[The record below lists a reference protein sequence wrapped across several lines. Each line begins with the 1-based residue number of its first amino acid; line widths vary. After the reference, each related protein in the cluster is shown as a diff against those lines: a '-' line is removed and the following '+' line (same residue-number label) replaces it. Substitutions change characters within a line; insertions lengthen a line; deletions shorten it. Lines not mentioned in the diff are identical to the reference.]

1 MSWSFRLIRVL
12 GTEVKVHLTFLLF
25 LAGLWFFTQRGS
37 GPVEALITTGFI
49 LALFFCILLHEFGH
63 ILMARRFGIRTPDV
77 ILLPIG
83 GVARLERIP
92 EEPRQEL
99 LIALAGPAVT
109 LIIAVLLGGWVAL
122 RGDPLVLQP
131 SESEPANFLLDLAR
145 INLIL
150 LVFNLVPAFPLDGG
164 RVLRALLTMR
174 MSHVKATRIAAR
186 IGQGLAM
193 LLGVYGLINQN
204 LGMTL
209 IALFVFFGAG
219 SEVTQVA
226 TRAAGRGIL
235 IDQMMITRYAT
246 IPLWATLRQ
255 AVDLLLE
262 GEQREFPVI
271 DASGAVAGLLT
282 RDGLIHGLTARGP
295 ESVVREAMTAAVPL
309 LPLGLD
315 FESALVRLR
324 DSGLPALP
332 VIDAGGKLVGL
343 LTRDNVAD
351 LILVRQAVAPS

>member
-1 MSWSFRLIRVL
+1 MSWSFRLIRIL
-12 GTEVKVHLTFLLF
+12 GTEVKIHLTFVLL
-25 LAGLWFFTQRGS
+25 LAGLWIVTQRGS
-37 GPVEALITTGFI
+37 GAEAALATTGFI
-49 LALFFCILLHEFGH
+49 LALFLCILLHEFGH

-83 GVARLERIP
+83 GVARLERMP
-92 EEPRQEL
+92 EDPRQEL

-109 LIIAVLLGGWVAL
+109 LVIAALLAGWITL
-122 RGDPLVLQP
+122 HGQPIMLQP
-131 SESEPANFLLDLAR
+131 TETEPTNFLLDLMR
-145 INLIL
+145 VNVVL
-150 LVFNLVPAFPLDGG
+150 LVFNLIPAFPLDGG

-193 LLGVYGLINQN
+193 LLGIYGLINQN

-226 TRAAGRGIL
+226 TRAAGKGIL
-235 IDQMMITRYAT
+235 VDQMMITRYTT

-271 DASGAVAGLLT
+271 DTAGLVAGLLT
-282 RDGLIHGLTARGP
+282 RDGLIHGLAARGP
-295 ESVVREAMTAAVPL
+295 ESLVREAMSANVPL

-315 FESALVRLR
+315 FESALGRLR

-332 VIDAGGKLVGL
+332 VMDAGGHLVGL
-343 LTRDNVAD
+343 LTRDNIAD
-351 LILVRQAVAPS
+351 LILVRQAVAPR

>member
-12 GTEVKVHLTFLLF
+12 GTEVKVHLTFLLL
-25 LAGLWFFTQRGS
+25 LAGLWFVTQRGS
-37 GPVEALITTGFI
+37 GPLEALLTIGFI
-49 LALFFCILLHEFGH
+49 LALFLCILLHEFGH

-83 GVARLERIP
+83 GVARLERMP

-109 LIIAVLLGGWVAL
+109 LIIAALLAGWLTLQGDTIVLRPTAT
-122 RGDPLVLQP
+122 
-131 SESEPANFLLDLAR
+131 EPANFLLDLLR
-145 INLIL
+145 VNLIL
-150 LVFNLVPAFPLDGG
+150 LGFNLIPAFPLDGG

-174 MSHVKATRIAAR
+174 MNHVQATRIAAR
-186 IGQGLAM
+186 IGQALAIG
-193 LLGVYGLINQN
+193 LGVYGLIDHNISW
-204 LGMTL
+204 TL

-219 SEVTQVA
+219 AEVSQVA
-226 TRAAGRGIL
+226 TRAAGKGIL
-235 IDQMMITRYAT
+235 IDQMMITRYTT

-271 DASGAVAGLLT
+271 DANGAVAGLLT
-282 RDGLIHGLTARGP
+282 RDGLIQGLTLRGP
-295 ESVVREAMTAAVPL
+295 ESGVREAMSPNVPL
-309 LPLGLD
+309 LPLGLEFD
-315 FESALVRLR
+315 AALAQLR
-324 DSGLPALP
+324 GSGLPALP
-332 VIDAGGKLVGL
+332 VVDAGGHLVGL

-351 LILVRQAVAPS
+351 LILVRQAVAPR

>member
-1 MSWSFRLIRVL
+1 MSWSFRLIRVF
-12 GTEVKVHLTFLLF
+12 GTEVKIHLTFLLL
-25 LAGLWFFTQRGS
+25 LAGLWIVTQRGS
-37 GPVEALITTGFI
+37 GVEEALVTTGFI
-49 LALFFCILLHEFGH
+49 LALFLCILLHEFGH

-83 GVARLERIP
+83 GVARLERMP

-109 LIIAVLLGGWVAL
+109 LAIALLLAGVVAL
-122 RGDPLVLQP
+122 RGEPLILMP
-131 SESEPANFLLDLAR
+131 AEGEAANFLLDLVR
-145 INLIL
+145 VNLFL
-150 LVFNLVPAFPLDGG
+150 LAFNLVPAFPLDGG

-174 MSHVKATRIAAR
+174 MPHVKATRIAAR
-186 IGQGLAM
+186 IGQALAM
-193 LLGVYGLINQN
+193 GLGVFGLINQN
-204 LGMTL
+204 LSMTL

-219 SEVTQVA
+219 SEVTQVT

-235 IDQMMITRYAT
+235 VDQMMITRYTT

-271 DASGAVAGLLT
+271 DATGTVAGLLT
-282 RDGLIHGLTARGP
+282 RDGLIQGLTARGP
-295 ESVVREAMTAAVPL
+295 ESLVREAMSPNVPL

-315 FESALVRLR
+315 FESAMAQLR

-332 VIDAGGKLVGL
+332 VMNASGQLVGL
-343 LTRDNVAD
+343 LTRDNIAD
-351 LILVRQAVAPS
+351 LILVRQAVAPR